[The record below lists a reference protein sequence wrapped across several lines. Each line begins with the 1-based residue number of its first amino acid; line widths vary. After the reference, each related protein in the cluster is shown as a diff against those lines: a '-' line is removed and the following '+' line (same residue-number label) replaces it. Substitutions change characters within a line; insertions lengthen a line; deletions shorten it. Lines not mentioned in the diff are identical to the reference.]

1 MSVLKIFQ
9 RSRLVKIQVPSLRLY
24 IILSAC
30 CRFGHKVYALNNLW
44 LGRCHWA
51 VRGMHPIRLCH
62 PQPNLAQ
69 DHHLPVQRPA
79 SARTVAHLSSC
90 CLKFL
95 HSVIIAASVHVQYS
109 SIGFIHILFSFRE
122 TCLSLLLCLINLS
135 KDALHSIREKSIEF
149 HLHQ

>member
-95 HSVIIAASVHVQYS
+95 HSVIFCGHRCVCSCS
-109 SIGFIHILFSFRE
+109 ILFNRVYSYTFFIQRN
-122 TCLSLLLCLINLS
+122 LPFLASLP
-135 KDALHSIREKSIEF
+135 
-149 HLHQ
+149 HQSQQRCASLYQRKVH